1 MAPDCEGQA
10 VTEQRGC
17 LAVLAIPS
25 CFGFLAVIGLLL
37 GACAIADLTH

>member
-1 MAPDCEGQA
+1 MSER
-10 VTEQRGC
+10 RGC

-37 GACAIADLTH
+37 GWCALYDLAL